1 MGHQPIEHPQEQTI
15 ETPLWLFV
23 AATVLAEP
31 YILLTVEFIIV
42 KFETIMY

>member
-23 AATVLAEP
+23 AATVLVEP
-31 YILLTVEFIIV
+31 YILLTDEFITV
-42 KFETIMY
+42 KFEIMMY